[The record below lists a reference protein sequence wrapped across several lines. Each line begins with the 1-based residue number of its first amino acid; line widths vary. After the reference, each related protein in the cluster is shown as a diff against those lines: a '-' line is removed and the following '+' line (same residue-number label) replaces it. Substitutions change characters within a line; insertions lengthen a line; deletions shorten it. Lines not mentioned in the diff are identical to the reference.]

1 MVTFLSV
8 FFPSISF
15 FSWSFYSLPFFL
27 LYFAY
32 PCLFLNSVFW
42 QSFFFFVRCWFNFC
56 ACLLT
61 CFWIY
66 LNCFSSTK
74 SIMLRL
80 WVTYFCQN
88 VELVGHFFSLFAYVF
103 RGKWCWVVI
112 VVNDLN
118 CLPSDI
124 PLKPDTKHNKAC
136 SQWQGPATR
145 IRQTKTVDMVSRWTL
160 TWRRWP

>member
-1 MVTFLSV
+1 MCLCTGYKKKSLYFFQNYKNSKGRWLEQNKAKLTVSVKNCFPFFPFPFLYMSFLSWIYEMVTFLSV
-8 FFPSISF
+8 FFPSVSF

-32 PCLFLNSVFW
+32 PCLYLNSVFW

-88 VELVGHFFSLFAYVF
+88 VELVGHFFHFLLMFLV
-103 RGKWCWVVI
+103 
-112 VVNDLN
+112 
-118 CLPSDI
+118 
-124 PLKPDTKHNKAC
+124 
-136 SQWQGPATR
+136 
-145 IRQTKTVDMVSRWTL
+145 
-160 TWRRWP
+160 

>member
-1 MVTFLSV
+1 MARAKQSKIDCQCKELFSFLSFSV
-8 FFPSISF
+8 FIYVFFILDIWNGYVSFCFFFPSISF

-88 VELVGHFFSLFAYVF
+88 VELVGHFFHFLLMFLV
-103 RGKWCWVVI
+103 
-112 VVNDLN
+112 
-118 CLPSDI
+118 
-124 PLKPDTKHNKAC
+124 
-136 SQWQGPATR
+136 
-145 IRQTKTVDMVSRWTL
+145 
-160 TWRRWP
+160 